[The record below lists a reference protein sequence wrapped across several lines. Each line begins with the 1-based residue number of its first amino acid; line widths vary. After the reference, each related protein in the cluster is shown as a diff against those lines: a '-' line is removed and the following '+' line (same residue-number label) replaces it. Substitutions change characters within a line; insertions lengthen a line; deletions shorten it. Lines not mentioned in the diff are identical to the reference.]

1 MPGTQESGGE
11 LVLLVP
17 PGPSCPRVRAAGREG
32 ADVGPHFA
40 YATAF
45 VAGGREPGTLA
56 GNFEL
61 PGEIDFGA
69 SVALVRRSALI
80 DLLRA
85 GDEPRDEAELFAAL
99 ASRGHFGVVI
109 HEALVQRLPRRSGS
123 GKVDRRR

>member
-1 MPGTQESGGE
+1 M
-11 LVLLVP
+11 LLVP
-17 PGPSCPRVRAAGREG
+17 AGAELSPEFAQRAERALTSDPR
-32 ADVGPHFA
+32 FA

-45 VAGGREPGTLA
+45 VAGGREPWHAPA